1 MAEAVFV
8 ELVKQ
13 AGLEGQIEADS
24 AGTGDYHLGEQPHHG
39 TRQLLRERGITYAH
53 AARQVT
59 VEDLQQFDYLVAMD
73 ESNMANL
80 RRLGRAAHAKV
91 RLLTDYIP
99 SPSVRDVPDPYFT
112 GNFEEVYE
120 LVEAGGRGL
129 LAEIQRDLVV

>member
-1 MAEAVFV
+1 MAHAVFIQ
-8 ELVKQ
+8 LVKQ
-13 AGLEGQIEADS
+13 AGFEDQIKADS
-24 AGTGDYHLGEQPHHG
+24 AGTGDWHLGEQPHHG
-39 TRQLLRERGITYAH
+39 TRNLLHERGITYVH

-59 VEDLQQFDYLVAMD
+59 TGDLEQFDYLVAMD
-73 ESNMANL
+73 ESNMANV

-99 SPSVRDVPDPYFT
+99 NPRVRDVPDPYYT

-129 LAEIQRDLVV
+129 LAEIQHDLNA